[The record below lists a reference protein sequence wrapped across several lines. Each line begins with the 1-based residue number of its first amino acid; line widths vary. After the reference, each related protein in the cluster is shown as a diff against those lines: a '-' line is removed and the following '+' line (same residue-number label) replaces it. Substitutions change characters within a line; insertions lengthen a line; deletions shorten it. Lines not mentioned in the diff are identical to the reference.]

1 MAELQARANRALAY
15 PQENLLAT
23 LSSSRCGSLQIDIAH
38 PCYRQLAAVKTGYS
52 LTSIT

>member
-1 MAELQARANRALAY
+1 MAELQARANRTLAS
-15 PQENLLAT
+15 QENLLAT
-23 LSSSRCGSLQIDIAH
+23 LSSSRCGSLQTDIAH